1 MDLVKRPNKIDL
13 IKLNK
18 NFDVDKKTNYTE
30 TALIKLFASTY
41 PLNINLDEI
50 VIKVSALDN
59 LYSTQLRMSGGCVQM
74 SHHIK
79 ALNIDHRLQSGD
91 LSLVDDIAN
100 ITLPDG
106 KSSRLYSFAS
116 KYCSFHRPEVFSI
129 YDSYVDGVLKHFN
142 KIDGFYGKGMNNKD
156 YLKYIDAINS
166 FITFY
171 ELEEHSL
178 KEVDKYLWQL
188 GYDLIKYKKESTS

>member
-1 MDLVKRPNKIDL
+1 MDLLKRPNKIDL
-13 IKLNK
+13 IKLNTK
-18 NFDVDKKTNYTE
+18 FDVDKKTNYTE
-30 TALIKLFASTY
+30 IALIKLFTSTY
-41 PLNINLDEI
+41 PLNISIDEI

-59 LYSTQLRMSGGCVQM
+59 LYSTQLRMSGGCIQM

-79 ALNIDHRLQSGD
+79 ALNIDHRLQNGD

-129 YDSYVDGVLKHFN
+129 YDSYVDGVLKYFN

-156 YLKYIDAINS
+156 YLKYIEAINS

-171 ELEEHSL
+171 GLEEHSL

-188 GYDLIKYKKESTS
+188 GYDLIKYKKESTT